1 MHYFLIASLPLLEIG
16 ETAPMTVA
24 EFDELL
30 KETVNK
36 YKNYFILN
44 TFKHLL
50 TPY

>member
-30 KETVNK
+30 KENLSPEAQK
-36 YKNYFILN
+36 KIFAYEGK
-44 TFKHLL
+44 
-50 TPY
+50 